1 MCFTRRPFIPWLLCF
16 PSILIDILIT
26 LVSNE
31 ILSIIYVYQLYS
43 EISIYIKAT
52 LHTLYSQYK
61 NWEYKVCD
69 VAFSP
74 EDIERFI

>member
-1 MCFTRRPFIPWLLCF
+1 M
-16 PSILIDILIT
+16 
-26 LVSNE
+26 
-31 ILSIIYVYQLYS
+31 YVYQLYS

-74 EDIERFI
+74 DDIERFI